1 MIHRIWPLLLGAF
14 LLLSSSTAEAQSR
27 RTKKR
32 TSTAVE
38 KSPSKPTIKRK
49 HSTPTPV
56 GDSERTIEDL
66 LFYPFSCLNATFSSV
81 EAVRQEIIDTFGSCE
96 SVNLSPGLHYGDAF
110 DFTYQG
116 VPIGVC
122 YYDWTNDRCWYCFYF
137 DTKAE
142 AMIFQVNLAN
152 DIRAIGIPLAWDK
165 IFGGVSNR
173 SKPVSIF
180 KWVSITDPEFIK
192 MADTSN
198 IDTPDVI
205 GKYKVE
211 LGVYK
216 K

>member
-1 MIHRIWPLLLGAF
+1 
-14 LLLSSSTAEAQSR
+14 
-27 RTKKR
+27 
-32 TSTAVE
+32 
-38 KSPSKPTIKRK
+38 
-49 HSTPTPV
+49 
-56 GDSERTIEDL
+56 
-66 LFYPFSCLNATFSSV
+66 
-81 EAVRQEIIDTFGSCE
+81 
-96 SVNLSPGLHYGDAF
+96 
-110 DFTYQG
+110 
-116 VPIGVC
+116 
-122 YYDWTNDRCWYCFYF
+122 
-137 DTKAE
+137 
-142 AMIFQVNLAN
+142 MIFQVNLAN

-180 KWVSITDPEFIK
+180 KWVSITDPEYIK